1 MDFEKYFN
9 PDEVKGRYQQAVAES
24 VCTALIE
31 FCGQEQEFEQAVEQ
45 SGKTF
50 QDCLDEC
57 IKGVKGSIS
66 DIELYRKAVSFYF
79 KGADISFSMKIMLSS
94 DEKTDGL
101 SLSLDELLEGI

>member
-1 MDFEKYFN
+1 MEKYF
-9 PDEVKGRYQQAVAES
+9 DTAAIKGRYQQAVAES
-24 VCTALIE
+24 VCTALME
-31 FCGQEQEFEQAVEQ
+31 FCRQESEFRQAVEQ

-79 KGADISFSMKIMLSS
+79 KGFTLHDIVTVYVYNEADALRIFLFHKIFHDFSA
-94 DEKTDGL
+94 
-101 SLSLDELLEGI
+101 

>member
-1 MDFEKYFN
+1 MEKYF
-9 PDEVKGRYQQAVAES
+9 DTAAIKGRYQQAVAES
-24 VCTALIE
+24 VCTALME
-31 FCGQEQEFEQAVEQ
+31 FCRQEPEFRQAVEQ

>member
-9 PDEVKGRYQQAVAES
+9 PDEVKGRYQKAVASE
-24 VCTALIE
+24 TAKALTKFCRQEPE
-31 FCGQEQEFEQAVEQ
+31 FRQAVEQ